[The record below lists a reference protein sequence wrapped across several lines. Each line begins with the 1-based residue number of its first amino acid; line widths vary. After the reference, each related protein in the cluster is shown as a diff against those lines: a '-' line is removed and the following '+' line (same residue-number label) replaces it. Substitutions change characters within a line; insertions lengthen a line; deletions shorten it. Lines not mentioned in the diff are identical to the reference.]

1 MGETNRIEYKSRL
14 TPEVDIEKEVIA
26 FLNYKEGGYIYIGI
40 DKDGSTVGVDEA
52 DDCMLKLKERIK
64 HNISPSAMGLF
75 DIAEEKKDGCS
86 IIKITVASGI
96 EKPYFKTKYGMT
108 PRGAYLR
115 VGTSAEPIPQEQID
129 RLFAMRTRN
138 SIGRIVSNRQDLTFE
153 QLRIYYDERGKRLN
167 DNFKRTLELL
177 TGDGKYNYVAYLLA
191 DENNN
196 SIKVAKYSSLD
207 RCDLVENNEYGYCSL
222 IKATKSVLAK
232 LDIENKVAA
241 TITPVERIETPMWD
255 KVALREAVINAI
267 VHNDYSF
274 EVPPKFE
281 IFPDRFEITSAGRL
295 PESLSRE
302 EFFNGISIP
311 RNKELMRIYR
321 DVELVESLG
330 SGIPRILRVYGEDC
344 FKFTDNFVR
353 ITFPINNHY
362 GLSAHD
368 SAHDGAHDS
377 AHDHVSDHVSDYA
390 SDYASVHQYALV
402 PEPIKILVDSIEGE
416 MDRETLQSILEIKHR
431 TYFRNKYLKPALSNG
446 YIEFTHPNEKQ
457 SKSQG
462 YRLTS
467 KGLKLKAALN
477 KQNKKKSVK
486 P

>member
-1 MGETNRIEYKSRL
+1 MNETNRIEYKREL
-14 TPEVDIEKEVIA
+14 TPELDIEKEVVA

-40 DKDGSTVGVDEA
+40 NNDGSAVGLDDVDG
-52 DDCMLKLKERIK
+52 CMLRLKDRIK

-75 DIAEEKKDGCS
+75 DIAEEQRDGRN
-86 IIKITVASGI
+86 IIKVTIASGM

-108 PRGAYLR
+108 PRGAYAR
-115 VGTSAEPIPQEQID
+115 IGTSAEPMPQEQID

-138 SIGRIVSNRQDLTFE
+138 SIGRIVSNRQDLSFE

-177 TGDGKYNYVAYLLA
+177 TDDGKYNYVAYLLA
-191 DENNN
+191 DDNGN

-222 IKATKSVLAK
+222 VKATKSVLSK

-241 TITPVERIETPMWD
+241 TITPMERIETPLWN

-281 IFPDRFEITSAGRL
+281 IFPDRLEITSAGRL

-321 DVELVESLG
+321 DLELVESLG
-330 SGIPRILRVYGEDC
+330 SGIPRILKAYSADC
-344 FKFTDNFVR
+344 FVFTDNFIR
-353 ITFPINNHY
+353 ITLPINPHYNASNHASNRASNHA
-362 GLSAHD
+362 SAQIEK
-368 SAHDGAHDS
+368 
-377 AHDHVSDHVSDYA
+377 VVR
-390 SDYASVHQYALV
+390 AL
-402 PEPIKILVDSIEGE
+402 KGE
-416 MDRETLQSILEIKHR
+416 MRRSELQKALSINNR
-431 TYFRNKYLKPALSNG
+431 DYFRTGYLNPAILNR
-446 YIEFTHPNEKQ
+446 YIEPTIPEKPNSRNQK
-457 SKSQG
+457 
-462 YRLTS
+462 YRLTA
-467 KGLKLKAALN
+467 KGIALKETIDKD
-477 KQNKKKSVK
+477 K
-486 P
+486 

>member
-1 MGETNRIEYKSRL
+1 MTRYISETNRIEYKR
-14 TPEVDIEKEVIA
+14 EVTSELDIEKEVVA

-40 DKDGSTVGVDEA
+40 DKDGSTVGVNDV
-52 DDCMLKLKERIK
+52 DDCMLRLKDRIK

-75 DIAEEKKDGCS
+75 DIAEEQKDGRS
-86 IIKITVASGI
+86 IIKVTVASGI
-96 EKPYFKTKYGMT
+96 EKPYFKTKFGMT

-115 VGTSAEPIPQEQID
+115 VGTSAEPMPQEQID

-138 SIGRIVSNRQDLTFE
+138 SIGRIVSNRQDLSFE

-177 TGDGKYNYVAYLLA
+177 TDDGKYNYVAYLLA
-191 DENNN
+191 DENGN

-222 IKATKSVLAK
+222 IKATKSVLSK

-241 TITPVERIETPMWD
+241 TITPMERIETPLWN

-281 IFPDRFEITSAGRL
+281 IFPDRLEITSAGRL
-295 PESLSRE
+295 PESLTRE

-330 SGIPRILRVYGEDC
+330 SGIPRILRAYGEDC
-344 FKFTDNFVR
+344 FKFTDNFIR
-353 ITFPINNHY
+353 ITLPIRAY
-362 GLSAHD
+362 AR
-368 SAHDGAHDS
+368 
-377 AHDHVSDHVSDYA
+377 VSGGVSEGVSEGVISNIEGMTDAVKEELLNILKLFKDDEGMKLKDIA
-390 SDYASVHQYALV
+390 SNRERPVKTIERYV
-402 PEPIKILVDSIEGE
+402 KILKDLS
-416 MDRETLQSILEIKHR
+416 LLE
-431 TYFRNKYLKPALSNG
+431 FRGAPRNGKY
-446 YIEFTHPNEKQ
+446 
-457 SKSQG
+457 
-462 YRLTS
+462 YR
-467 KGLKLKAALN
+467 K
-477 KQNKKKSVK
+477 
-486 P
+486 